1 MPLAVLA
8 AGGGYEW
15 VQLHDAKGERHKL
28 FKQFTFLVV
37 KCEDTLVKIT
47 ARRHI

>member
-15 VQLHDAKGERHKL
+15 VQLHDAKGGKR
-28 FKQFTFLVV
+28 KQFNGGT
-37 KCEDTLVKIT
+37 TLYFPCGQV
-47 ARRHI
+47 

>member
-15 VQLHDAKGERHKL
+15 VQLHDAMGQKHRQ
-28 FKQFTFLVV
+28 FNRVQQFTFLVV
-37 KCEDTLVKIT
+37 K
-47 ARRHI
+47 